1 MSQTI
6 GGFQLIRKVAESQSA
21 EIFLAIRL
29 SARGQGGEYALKA
42 LRPHFA
48 RDPVYRGYIRTE
60 YRVSANL
67 DHPNLVRVYDVEMND
82 PRPHLIMGFIPGRS
96 LQTVLRRQQPDLR
109 SVLVWLSQ
117 AADGLAYFHE
127 LGWVHRDVKPQ
138 NMIVSEDGQVRVVD
152 FALAQRQDTSAVRH
166 LIRRWRE
173 RRRPGTWSYMSPE
186 QIQGGWLTAQADVY
200 SLGATLYECLT
211 GRTPFVARRPQELL
225 DQHVW
230 ARVPTVR
237 SVLPDVPSQVDEFTQ
252 AMMAKDPLD
261 RPHGMGY
268 VSAMLRALA
277 EAYGKKP

>member
-109 SVLVWLSQ
+109 SVLLWLSQ

-166 LIRRWRE
+166 LVRRWLE

-237 SVLPDVPSQVDEFTQ
+237 SVLPDVPSQVDEFTR

>member
-21 EIFLAIRL
+21 EIFLAIRV

-48 RDPVYRGYIRTE
+48 RDRIYRGYIRTE
-60 YRVSANL
+60 YRVCANL
-67 DHPNLVRVYDVEMND
+67 DHPNLVRVYEVEMND
-82 PRPHLIMGFIPGRS
+82 PRPHLVMGFIPGRS

-109 SVLVWLSQ
+109 SVLLWLSQ

-138 NMIVSEDGQVRVVD
+138 NIIVSEDGQVRVVD

-166 LIRRWRE
+166 LVRRWRE

-186 QIQGGWLTAQADVY
+186 QIQGGRLTAQADVY

-237 SVLPDVPSQVDEFTQ
+237 SILPDVPPQVDEFTQ

-261 RPHGMGY
+261 RPQGMGY
-268 VSAMLRALA
+268 VSAMLRGLA

>member
-21 EIFLAIRL
+21 EIFLASRV

-96 LQTVLRRQQPDLR
+96 LQTVLRRQRPDLR
-109 SVLVWLSQ
+109 SVLLWLSR

-166 LIRRWRE
+166 LVRRWLE

-186 QIQGGWLTAQADVY
+186 QIQGGRLTGQTDVY

-237 SVLPDVPSQVDEFTQ
+237 SVLPDVPSQVDEFTR

>member
-21 EIFLAIRL
+21 EIFLAIRV

-109 SVLVWLSQ
+109 SVLLWLSQ

-166 LIRRWRE
+166 LVRRWLE

-237 SVLPDVPSQVDEFTQ
+237 SVLPDVPSQVDEFTR